1 MNKIF
6 LMVSVFLILNLQN
19 LSASEC
25 VEKVVVKEGSVS
37 YVAKLEWLIRIRHI
51 PNLSCLL

>member
-37 YVAKLEWLIRIRHI
+37 YVAKLE
-51 PNLSCLL
+51 